1 MPRGESQLEKVTI
14 GFFGGGLSLRISS
27 EQLDTLLKKLPDG
40 GWADVVADDG
50 TSRINLEKVVYVRTE
65 RSEHRVGFGV

>member
-1 MPRGESQLEKVTI
+1 MEKVTI

-40 GWADVVADDG
+40 GWADVEADDG
-50 TSRINLEKVVYVRTE
+50 TSRINLDKVLYVRTE
-65 RSEHRVGFGV
+65 RSEHRVGFGI